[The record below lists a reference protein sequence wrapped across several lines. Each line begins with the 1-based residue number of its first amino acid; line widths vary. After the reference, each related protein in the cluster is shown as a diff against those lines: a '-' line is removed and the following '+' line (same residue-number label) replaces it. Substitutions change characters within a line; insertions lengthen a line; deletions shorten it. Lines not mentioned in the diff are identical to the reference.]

1 MGNHDRL
8 RAPRWARLL
17 FMASA
22 ASAMSLSNFQLI
34 TSSTVPISCILAYNT
49 PIRGCSESD
58 FDTERTCSVSCVNGL
73 IKVQQTLQAVCDDT
87 SIPDASV
94 LGQVLQGNLVQLL
107 CPGFSLPSTST
118 SSKLSTTAAAPT
130 TTLRSVLTSSTARP
144 TTSSTQSSSSTT
156 QTEQETSTSSL
167 NSSPTALSPTFV
179 QSGQPAPTSFV
190 QQPGT
195 TANSAPAASDPT
207 PPSTLGGGSPFDPV
221 SSDGSGRRFVDRWL
235 EASCITV
242 ALGLLLLR

>member
-1 MGNHDRL
+1 
-8 RAPRWARLL
+8 
-17 FMASA
+17 MASA
-22 ASAMSLSNFQLI
+22 TSAMSLSNFQLI

-58 FDTERTCSVSCVNGL
+58 FDTERTCSVACVNGL

-107 CPGFSLPSTST
+107 CPG
-118 SSKLSTTAAAPT
+118 KLSTTAAALT
-130 TTLRSVLTSSTARP
+130 TTLRSVLTSSTVRP
-144 TTSSTQSSSSTT
+144 TTSSTQSSSSMT

-195 TANSAPAASDPT
+195 TANSASAASDPT
-207 PPSTLGGGSPFDPV
+207 PPSNLGGGSPFDPV
-221 SSDGSGRRFVDRWL
+221 PSDGSGRRFVDRWL
-235 EASCITV
+235 GASCITV
-242 ALGLLLLR
+242 ALGLLLLQ